1 MRRAVLVKRMA
12 ADRPNL
18 FIYLFV
24 GAKNEEK
31 VTGWQ
36 EENCRSNHGCEDIQ
50 VT

>member
-1 MRRAVLVKRMA
+1 MTIY
-12 ADRPNL
+12 L